1 MPQDAKPS
9 TSNQKWGSDIVA
21 ETIRELGYRY
31 IALVPGASFRGLH
44 DSLVNHLGNRD
55 PRMVVCLHEGHAVA
69 IADGYSRA
77 TDEPMAV
84 ALHSNV
90 GLMHASMSIFN
101 AWCDRRPML
110 IIGATG
116 PVDAHKRRPWIDWVH
131 TSKDQGAL
139 IRDYIKWDDQ
149 PASAEAAVEAV
160 LRADQITRT
169 TPCGPV
175 YICLDAEMQEA
186 ALDREVKIPPVAR
199 YRSAEAPAASADLVA
214 RVAKALRGAKFPV
227 ILAGRVSRRKAD
239 WERRVRLA
247 EALGAAV
254 LTTLHKGAA
263 FPTEHPNH
271 VLAPMG
277 DKPSPDETKLLEKAD
292 VILSLDWHDLAGA
305 ISARSGKS
313 QTQAPTAATVVH
325 CSLDSYLAN
334 GWSMDHQ
341 ALPAVDL
348 PVLADPDRFV
358 AQLLEALPAGE
369 PAAAPQQDFPH
380 WTKSVPAGPSAD
392 KVFNLDQLALTLAEF
407 AKDKKVTFARLPI
420 GWPRQASRFGDPLA
434 FLGKDGGGAVGTG
447 PGHTVGAA
455 LALKDSGRLVIGVL
469 GDGDYSMGVNALWT
483 ASAQKLPVMVIV
495 SNNRSYY
502 NDEVHQERMAKQ
514 RGRPVENKWIGQRLQ
529 DPELDLSGLARAQGF
544 EASGPVRTVAEL
556 RAALEKGAGIV
567 GAGGR
572 FLIDAHIEPGY
583 AQT

>member
-21 ETIRELGYRY
+21 ETIRALGYRY

-348 PVLADPDRFV
+348 LVLADPDRFV

>member
-90 GLMHASMSIFN
+90 GLMPASMSIFN

-149 PASAEAAVEAV
+149 PASVEAAVEAV

-348 PVLADPDRFV
+348 GTGRTAVSLRAAGLHVCATLDDGSVKCWGGNDYGELGLGDTAARGDDPGEMGDNLPTVNLGAGRRVIQLAVGDAHNCALLDNDTV
-358 AQLLEALPAGE
+358 KCWGLNESGQLGLGDNNNRGDEAREMGDYLPAVATGSGRTPLQIGAGE
-369 PAAAPQQDFPH
+369 GPTCVLFDDHAVKCWGAFVFGSD
-380 WTKSVPAGPSAD
+380 WLDAGVVGPD
-392 KVFNLDQLALTLAEF
+392 YWV
-407 AKDKKVTFARLPI
+407 
-420 GWPRQASRFGDPLA
+420 GDGP
-434 FLGKDGGGAVGTG
+434 GEMGGA
-447 PGHTVGAA
+447 
-455 LALKDSGRLVIGVL
+455 
-469 GDGDYSMGVNALWT
+469 
-483 ASAQKLPVMVIV
+483 LPVMPI
-495 SNNRSYY
+495 
-502 NDEVHQERMAKQ
+502 
-514 RGRPVENKWIGQRLQ
+514 
-529 DPELDLSGLARAQGF
+529 
-544 EASGPVRTVAEL
+544 
-556 RAALEKGAGIV
+556 
-567 GAGGR
+567 
-572 FLIDAHIEPGY
+572 
-583 AQT
+583 

>member
-1 MPQDAKPS
+1 M
-9 TSNQKWGSDIVA
+9 
-21 ETIRELGYRY
+21 L
-31 IALVPGASFRGLH
+31 FR
-44 DSLVNHLGNRD
+44 S
-55 PRMVVCLHEGHAVA
+55 
-69 IADGYSRA
+69 
-77 TDEPMAV
+77 
-84 ALHSNV
+84 
-90 GLMHASMSIFN
+90 
-101 AWCDRRPML
+101 
-110 IIGATG
+110 
-116 PVDAHKRRPWIDWVH
+116 
-131 TSKDQGAL
+131 GAL

-313 QTQAPTAATVVH
+313 QTQSPTAATVVH

-407 AKDKKVTFARLPI
+407 AKDKKVDRKSTRLNSSHVSE
-420 GWPRQASRFGDPLA
+420 SRMP
-434 FLGKDGGGAVGTG
+434 
-447 PGHTVGAA
+447 
-455 LALKDSGRLVIGVL
+455 S
-469 GDGDYSMGVNALWT
+469 
-483 ASAQKLPVMVIV
+483 SA
-495 SNNRSYY
+495 
-502 NDEVHQERMAKQ
+502 
-514 RGRPVENKWIGQRLQ
+514 
-529 DPELDLSGLARAQGF
+529 
-544 EASGPVRTVAEL
+544 
-556 RAALEKGAGIV
+556 
-567 GAGGR
+567 
-572 FLIDAHIEPGY
+572 
-583 AQT
+583 

>member
-1 MPQDAKPS
+1 MPQDAKPA
-9 TSNQKWGSDIVA
+9 TSNQKWGSDVVA
-21 ETIRELGYRY
+21 ETVRALGYRY

-90 GLMHASMSIFN
+90 GLMHATMSIFN

-160 LRADQITRT
+160 LRADQIART

-175 YICLDAEMQEA
+175 YVCLDAEMQEA
-186 ALDREVKIPPVAR
+186 ALDREVAVPPVSR
-199 YRSAEAPAASADLVA
+199 YRAGEPPAASPELVA
-214 RVAKALRGAKFPV
+214 RVAQALRGAKFPV
-227 ILAGRVSRRKAD
+227 ILAGRVSRRQAD
-239 WERRVRLA
+239 WDRRVKLA
-247 EALGAAV
+247 ETLGAAV
-254 LTTLHKGAA
+254 LTTLHKSAA

-341 ALPAVDL
+341 ALPAVDI

-358 AQLLEALPAGE
+358 GQLLGALGGGKPAT
-369 PAAAPQQDFPH
+369 APQQEFPH
-380 WTKSVPAGPSAD
+380 WTRSAPAGPSPD
-392 KVFNLDQLALTLAEF
+392 KVFNLEQLALTVAEF
-407 AKDKKVTFARLPI
+407 ARDKKVTFARLPI

-455 LALKDSGRLVIGVL
+455 LALKESGRLVIGVL

-483 ASAQKLPVMVIV
+483 ASAQKLPLMVMV

-502 NDEVHQERMAKQ
+502 NDEVHQERMARQ
-514 RGRPVENKWIGQRLQ
+514 RNRPVENKWIGQRLQ

-544 EASGPVRTVAEL
+544 EASGPVRSVAEL
-556 RAALEKGAGIV
+556 RAAMEKGAAIV
-567 GAGGR
+567 GSGGR